1 METPHKILVT
11 GAAGFIGSR
20 LTHRLIKEGF
30 EVGIIK
36 REKSDTWRIKDILG
50 KITTYDAD
58 LKDTEK
64 ISKVISEFKPDTIF
78 HLATYYAV
86 DHKPQEIPLMIDT
99 NILGTIN
106 LLEAAKE
113 SKVNLFVNTSSCFVY
128 KESKDKLKETDDLKP
143 LNLYALTK
151 IHAEEAC
158 SYYSETYGLNTITF
172 RIFPPYGPADNIRK
186 LIPYIIKTLS
196 DEETLK
202 LTTGLQRWDFIYV
215 EDIIDAYIKLL
226 KVTKLPEKHDIFNI
240 GTGNTAS
247 IREIACQI
255 KSITESKIEPEW
267 GAIAHRQNEVWFTCA
282 DISKTKRFLNWEP
295 GTHIEQ
301 GLKSTVEWF
310 NHQK

>member
-1 METPHKILVT
+1 MENPHKILVT
-11 GAAGFIGSR
+11 GATGFIGSR
-20 LTHRLIKEGF
+20 LAHRLIKEGF
-30 EVGIIK
+30 ELGIIK

-64 ISKVISEFKPDTIF
+64 ISKVISDFKPDIIF

-86 DHKPQEIPLMIDT
+86 DHKPEEIPLMIDT

-128 KESKDKLKETDDLKP
+128 KESKNKLKETDDLKP

-158 SYYSETYGLNTITF
+158 SYYSDTYGLNTITF
-172 RIFPPYGPADNIRK
+172 RLFPPFGPADNKRK

-196 DEETLK
+196 GKETLK

-215 EDIIDAYIKLL
+215 EDIIDAYLKLL

-240 GTGNTAS
+240 GTGSTTS

-255 KSITESKIEPEW
+255 KSITKSNIEPEW
-267 GAIAHRQNEVWFTCA
+267 GAIPNRQNEVWFTCA

-295 GTHIEQ
+295 KTHIEQ
-301 GLKSTVEWF
+301 GLKYTIEWF
-310 NHQK
+310 NH